1 MALVL
6 VYDFLFGRGLQVGGQ
21 LKQVINRNK
30 TGLQAALARMKVK
43 AKVVTNEELLPQ
55 TILDQQGTCF
65 ARRESSR
72 LELTFERAVTVADGC
87 TQPKTHRLKQVCC
100 RLVTS
105 QSSSRY
111 QDAFASLSSGLMTTS
126 LLQVVNR
133 FDAS

>member
-55 TILDQQGTCF
+55 NILEQQGRCF
-65 ARRESSR
+65 AGRESSSNKRCNSSGR
-72 LELTFERAVTVADGC
+72 LYTAKN
-87 TQPKTHRLKQVCC
+87 TQVE
-100 RLVTS
+100 
-105 QSSSRY
+105 
-111 QDAFASLSSGLMTTS
+111 ASLLQGCYLAVIKSISGCVRITCSGLMTTS
-126 LLQVVNR
+126 LLQVVNTL
-133 FDAS
+133 DAS